1 MKPLITL
8 AELFATQ
15 STLTVDEPEGEYT
28 IGSPANLFD
37 HFKPLQLEVNAKE
50 QQNGTRDI
58 AIRYKDSSEA
68 VISIPSN
75 GPIRIADNY
84 DTSPY
89 GPTRPQPQYDHD
101 WGLIGNETP
110 QGLEYHAYANA
121 LYTTA
126 TQDFRELV
134 QLNYGDLTDSVHYII
149 KTEFGELDWPE
160 THYEEW
166 TEQDR
171 VELMKMAVEDW
182 NYAPG
187 QDFDKYLFLKDFE
200 SRRLNHLGQET
211 A

>member
-50 QQNGTRDI
+50 QPNGTRDI
-58 AIRYKDSSEA
+58 AIRYKDNSEA
-68 VISIPSN
+68 VISIPSD

-84 DTSPY
+84 DISPDE
-89 GPTRPQPQYDHD
+89 PTRPQPQYDHD
-101 WGLIGNETP
+101 WGLIGKETP

-126 TQDFRELV
+126 TQDFQEPRPDELRRPRRI
-134 QLNYGDLTDSVHYII
+134 NP
-149 KTEFGELDWPE
+149 LD
-160 THYEEW
+160 H
-166 TEQDR
+166 QDGVR
-171 VELMKMAVEDW
+171 F
-182 NYAPG
+182 N
-187 QDFDKYLFLKDFE
+187 
-200 SRRLNHLGQET
+200 RLARNPIWGMD
-211 A
+211 